1 MTYEEQQEIEIGWF
15 NKCCFLN
22 EKLFDYL
29 KSEIKDMNPK
39 KEYVLSYY
47 QHVKKSTLGC
57 VNIKLKAI
65 TKYNT
70 SISLQSMM
78 CETDKPFRLS
88 LWKYNGEHTFKD
100 YELKDISEKD
110 FPQYLE
116 YIREFFDLKPKGG
129 YIQLTLF

>member
-1 MTYEEQQEIEIGWF
+1 MDYEQQQQIEIEWF
-15 NKCCFLN
+15 HKCCYLN

-29 KSEIKDMNPK
+29 TQELKDMKPK

-47 QHVKKSTLGC
+47 QHVKKSQMSC
-57 VNIKLKAI
+57 VNICLKGI

-70 SISLQSMM
+70 SISLQSVMY
-78 CETDKPFRLS
+78 ETDTPFRLS
-88 LWKYNGEHTFKD
+88 LWKYNGNHVFKD
-100 YELKDISEKD
+100 YDLKDISEKD

-116 YIREFFDLKPKGG
+116 YIQEFFDLKPKHG

>member
-1 MTYEEQQEIEIGWF
+1 MDREEQEQIEIGWF
-15 NKCCFLN
+15 HKCCQLN

-29 KSEIKDMNPK
+29 QQNLKEMKPT
-39 KEYVLSYY
+39 KEYLLSYY
-47 QHVKKSTLGC
+47 QHTKQSTLGN

-70 SISLQSMM
+70 SITLRSMM

-88 LWKYNGEHTFKD
+88 LWKYNGNHYFKD
-100 YELKDISEKD
+100 FELKDISEKD

-116 YIREFFDLKPKGG
+116 HIQEFFDLKPKSG

>member
-1 MTYEEQQEIEIGWF
+1 MTYEEQQQIELGWF
-15 NKCCFLN
+15 HKCCQLN

-29 KSEIKDMNPK
+29 QHELKEMKPT
-39 KEYVLSYY
+39 KEYILSYY
-47 QHVKKSTLGC
+47 QHVKKSVLGC

-70 SISLQSMM
+70 SITLQSMM
-78 CETDKPFRLS
+78 CETDTPYRLA
-88 LWKYNGEHTFKD
+88 LWKYNGEHIFKNYD
-100 YELKDISEKD
+100 LKEISEKD

-116 YIREFFDLKPKGG
+116 YIQEFFELKPKSG